1 MIAGTSGIVAPSG
14 GTVRRATTIPDDLDD
29 DAPDVGRSS
38 VSPLPLP
45 TTSTAT
51 TTSPAVDD
59 DDARSRRKAEKKR
72 KKAERRAQREG
83 CGDPAAGRK
92 PCSLCGR
99 PADLLVR
106 CTYDESGAW
115 VSSFVALFLGVPRRI
130 LSYFGRWRS
139 E

>member
-14 GTVRRATTIPDDLDD
+14 GTVRRATTIPDDPDD

-38 VSPLPLP
+38 VSPSPLP
-45 TTSTAT
+45 TTSTATAT

-59 DDARSRRKAEKKR
+59 DDARSRRKAEKR
-72 KKAERRAQREG
+72 REKAERRAQPRAQPEG

-92 PCSLCGR
+92 PRSLRGR

-106 CTYDESGAW
+106 CTHDEIVG
-115 VSSFVALFLGVPRRI
+115 
-130 LSYFGRWRS
+130 